1 MAAWKQ
7 IRAALAG
14 TAVVLATVQ
23 VAVADP
29 EISGFAIV
37 QENSALKLSGTL
49 IYLYGIYVPPTEQS
63 CYTFVKCRKS
73 RRYGY
78 TSKAAI
84 TATVAARFQLA

>member
-1 MAAWKQ
+1 MVAWKQ

-49 IYLYGIYVPPTEQS
+49 IYLYAIYAS
-63 CYTFVKCRKS
+63 H
-73 RRYGY
+73 
-78 TSKAAI
+78 
-84 TATVAARFQLA
+84 